1 MHTDYESDEV
11 IQEVQDQMYRREEK
25 RPKDPFSRLDN
36 RTKFWV
42 GLTAAAIA
50 VGMYTHRL
58 GEHSVRT
65 GLFLLAVG
73 FGLLW
78 LLKSSDPARGELT
91 YIECMIRIQDLLK
104 LLQRHPVGDVPQ
116 IPPGRIHIKPIGRK
130 QWIEGG
136 ITKRSFGV
144 DIYDSVKNLTEM
156 YFVEVDTLTGDII
169 TFREAPE
176 GVYGDETK
184 DIKFMPS
191 YDMLMHRRA
200 DRYLGRTPR
209 GGR

>member
-1 MHTDYESDEV
+1 MV
-11 IQEVQDQMYRREEK
+11 GGFWKRWRR
-25 RPKDPFSRLDN
+25 
-36 RTKFWV
+36 
-42 GLTAAAIA
+42 
-50 VGMYTHRL
+50 HR
-58 GEHSVRT
+58 G
-65 GLFLLAVG
+65 
-73 FGLLW
+73 
-78 LLKSSDPARGELT
+78 
-91 YIECMIRIQDLLK
+91 
-104 LLQRHPVGDVPQ
+104 GDAPQ